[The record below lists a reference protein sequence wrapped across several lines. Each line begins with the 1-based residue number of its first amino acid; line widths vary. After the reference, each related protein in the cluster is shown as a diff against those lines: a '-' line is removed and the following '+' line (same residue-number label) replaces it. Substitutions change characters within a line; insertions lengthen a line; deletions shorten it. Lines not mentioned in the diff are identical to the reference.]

1 MRNGLSPN
9 LLSLLMQGQYGFQS
23 SGYINGFYNLSNET
37 ISEVVGVT
45 VQLGS
50 NAFFNTIAT
59 DSNSSDFI
67 SMRNQAQIEQLEIYA
82 SDDFNFSISFGL
94 SNNDIDD
101 DGMSDSFEISHN
113 FLSETNNADSYLDYD
128 ADGSDNYS
136 EYIAGTLV
144 TDSQDIF
151 KVQEIGISNSLLR
164 LKIPTKEN
172 RSYYLW
178 EKSNLLDAE
187 ENSWQ
192 LMMPLP
198 LYGNNSLKTINID
211 IDSGIT
217 QRFFKVEV
225 RYP

>member
-1 MRNGLSPN
+1 MDC
-9 LLSLLMQGQYGFQS
+9 LLTYFPLLVQGQYGFQS

-37 ISEVVGVT
+37 LSEVVGVT
-45 VQLGS
+45 VQLGA
-50 NAFFNTIAT
+50 NAFFNEIAA

-67 SMRNQAQIEQLEIYA
+67 SMRNQAQVEQLEIYA
-82 SDDFNFSISFGL
+82 SDDFDFSISFGL
-94 SNNDIDD
+94 SNNDIDE

-128 ADGSDNYS
+128 SDGSDNYS
-136 EYIAGTLV
+136 EYVAGTLL

-151 KVQEIGISNSLLR
+151 EVKQIGISNSLIR

-178 EKSNLLDAE
+178 EKSNLLDEE
-187 ENSWQ
+187 ENGWQ

-198 LYGNNSLKTINID
+198 LSGNNSLKTINID